1 MAYLDKIMEANNNP
15 EWHKNLN
22 VIADPIPHIS
32 EKEIMKVM
40 PDSLKQ
46 AWDDFMYGQTCL
58 LCEDGGA
65 GIYPQDFGRFI
76 GKLKKNQPLVD
87 TIEEWD

>member
-1 MAYLDKIMEANNNP
+1 MKSNINPNN
-15 EWHKNLN
+15 WWSDL
-22 VIADPIPHIS
+22 PIIKEPIVHIS
-32 EKEIMKVM
+32 EKEIMKAM
-40 PDSLKQ
+40 PDSLKPS
-46 AWDDFMYGQTCL
+46 WEDFMYGQTCL